1 MKKAYFISDLHLG
14 ATYSGDRIEREREAV
29 AWLETIAEDCAEL
42 YLLGDVLDYWYEYRT
57 VVPRGYVRFFGA
69 LARLAD
75 SGVKITWIIGNHD
88 IWIFDYLPSE
98 LGVRVVDG
106 VLDTQ
111 VLGATRMVMAH
122 GDGQGVRN
130 LKFKIIR
137 NIFRNRLCQRLYAAV
152 HPRWT
157 VPLAHLWSSSSRESG
172 EGRSQ
177 ADAQAAAAQERGLA
191 KSMARLYDFCEEY
204 QMEAKDP
211 KPRYYLFGHLH
222 RRGERAL
229 FDGAEMIVLPA
240 WMGEHGFGWY
250 DGKSF
255 EFCTF

>member
-111 VLGATRMVMAH
+111 VLGATRMVMAQATRRQQRRRSA
-122 GDGQGVRN
+122 GWRRAWPGSMTSA
-130 LKFKIIR
+130 R
-137 NIFRNRLCQRLYAAV
+137 NIRWRLRT
-152 HPRWT
+152 PSRDIT
-157 VPLAHLWSSSSRESG
+157 SSGICIG
-172 EGRSQ
+172 EGR
-177 ADAQAAAAQERGLA
+177 ERSSTG
-191 KSMARLYDFCEEY
+191 
-204 QMEAKDP
+204 
-211 KPRYYLFGHLH
+211 
-222 RRGERAL
+222 RR
-229 FDGAEMIVLPA
+229 
-240 WMGEHGFGWY
+240 
-250 DGKSF
+250 
-255 EFCTF
+255 